1 MSSRTR
7 SLVAQQHGMALL
19 VVMVVLALGSL
30 LALGAARTS
39 WLNEHLVS
47 SLSDQQRA
55 QAAAEALIQD
65 AQDDIRGQRADGS
78 VCSSAPTDA
87 GCRGARAENR
97 PFFPTV
103 ADDLTDLAARI
114 GPGQD
119 CRDGI
124 CLSDLVSRLNPQVM
138 ATRLIQEAAT
148 GAAQALGARY
158 GQFTGARSSQP
169 LLQSPSARAWYW
181 VEVFQMDNVTE
192 NQPLFVYR
200 INAYVQG
207 HRPGTRVMLRSLYW
221 PPPSPSPLQD

>member
-1 MSSRTR
+1 
-7 SLVAQQHGMALL
+7 VALL

-78 VCSSAPTDA
+78 ACSTAPTDA
-87 GCRGARAENR
+87 GCRGPRAENR

-103 ADDLTDLAARI
+103 VGELPELAARI

-124 CLSDLVSRLNPQVM
+124 CLPDSVTRLTPQSM
-138 ATRLIQEAAT
+138 ATRLVQEAAPGGPQT
-148 GAAQALGARY
+148 LGARY

-169 LLQSPSARAWYW
+169 LLSGAPARAWYW
-181 VEVFQMDNVTE
+181 VEVFQMDSLTGN
-192 NQPLFVYR
+192 PSLFVYR

-207 HRPGTRVMLRSLYW
+207 HKPGTRVMLRSVYR